1 MQKDITNKAMQPD
14 KAKTKAI
21 VKETFHFSGSGEY
34 KPVSIEAENREKA
47 EEKWEGIKE
56 KI

>member
-14 KAKTKAI
+14 KVNTKTV

-34 KPVSIEAENREKA
+34 EPVSIEAENREEA
-47 EEKWEGIKE
+47 ERKWEEIRV